1 MFKNLLTVA
10 IRSIQRQRFFAFI
23 HIIGLSLGIMVCITI
38 ALYTSY
44 ELQYDKFHTKAD
56 RIYRINQTFIW
67 GDDDALFGS
76 TGPAVVHALREEVPD
91 FEALTRVHP
100 TGPQVISRPVGSQ
113 PIMFEEE
120 HVLAVDENFLEIFT
134 FPLLQGDQLTAL
146 SLPNSIILTKETA
159 KKYFKD
165 QEALGEYLEIGEG
178 ADKKSYRVT
187 GITADIPP
195 TSHIEFDFLIS
206 MTSLPNV
213 ADRRDSWMWTTF
225 VTFGLLREDAN
236 PSLVA
241 DKVAAVPGKYLE
253 AFLQKYRG
261 ISYQEF
267 IASGEEWDLYI
278 QPLLDIHL
286 RSTNVYSR
294 LNQVGNIQN
303 IYVLWGIGSLILI
316 LSLINFINLST
327 AKSASR
333 AKEVGIR
340 KVIGSGRSNLIYQFL
355 TESLIY
361 VVASVLIGFFLT
373 ELILPFFNGIVDTEL
388 TTSTILSP
396 LALLT
401 IVFSTL
407 LVGMLG
413 GLYPAFY
420 LSSFQPAKVLK
431 GKLSLG
437 LKDGKIRNIL
447 VTAQFAISITMIA
460 CTLIVKDQVNYWM
473 NYDLG
478 FDKENKIIVEHV
490 NRLGSESQ
498 METYRNELLSNPKVK
513 YVSIVSDTPPM
524 IFDFDNF
531 KRRGD
536 KDYNLS
542 VNYLTADESFIPSF
556 DIQLIE
562 GRGLEKTFFDSTNI
576 VVNEYFVKAFGFE
589 SNQDAIGKDIQYN
602 SIDFKIIGVMNDF
615 NTSLSQTKYPVAIL
629 DHSAPIF
636 RNPQTKMV
644 IDLNVS
650 ATSDEIQDIL
660 GSAEKKWQVI
670 TAKSPFSY
678 TFADQEYAEIFTQT
692 INFGKLLTAFS
703 ILAVI
708 IACLGL
714 FGLVAYVIE
723 KRTKEIGV
731 RKVLG
736 ATVANIWM
744 MLSSDFGRLLL
755 VGFIIA
761 APLSWYMMSQWIQNY
776 ELRTDISLL
785 TIVLAG
791 VLMVLIAVL
800 TTSIQT
806 IKASRLNP
814 VDQLKEE

>member
-23 HIIGLSLGIMVCITI
+23 HILGLSLGIMVCITI

-44 ELQYDKFHTKAD
+44 ELQYDKFHSNAE

-76 TGPAVVHALREEVPD
+76 TGPAVVHALREEVPE
-91 FEALTRVHP
+91 FEALTRAHP
-100 TGPQVISRPVGSQ
+100 TGPQVISRSIGSQ
-113 PIMFEEE
+113 PIVFEEE
-120 HVLAVDENFLEIFT
+120 KVLAVDENFLEIFT
-134 FPLLQGDQLTAL
+134 FPLLQGDQSTAL
-146 SLPNSIILTKETA
+146 SSPNSIILTKETA

-178 ADKKSYRVT
+178 ADKKSYKVT
-187 GITADIPP
+187 GITTDVPP

-236 PSLVA
+236 PTSVA

-388 TTSTILSP
+388 TTSTMLSP
-396 LALLT
+396 IALLT

-460 CTLIVKDQVNYWM
+460 CTLIVKDQVSYWM

-562 GRGLEKTFFDSTNI
+562 GRGLEKSFFDSTNI

-589 SNQDAIGKDIQYN
+589 SNLDAIGEDIQYH
-602 SIDFKIIGVMNDF
+602 SVDFKIVGVMNDF

-644 IDLNVS
+644 VDLNES

-660 GSAEKKWQVI
+660 NSAESKWQTI

-761 APLSWYMMSQWIQNY
+761 APLSWYMMSRWIQNY
-776 ELRTDISLL
+776 ELRTDISLF
-785 TIVLAG
+785 TIFMAG
-791 VLMVLIAVL
+791 LLMVLIAVL
-800 TTSIQT
+800 STSIQT

>member
-76 TGPAVVHALREEVPD
+76 TGPAVVHALREEVPE
-91 FEALTRVHP
+91 FESLTRVHP
-100 TGPQVISRPVGSQ
+100 TGPQVISRTVGSQ

-134 FPLLQGDQLTAL
+134 FPLLQGDQATAL

-178 ADKKSYRVT
+178 ADKKSYKVT

-388 TTSTILSP
+388 TTSTMLSP
-396 LALLT
+396 IALLT

-407 LVGMLG
+407 LVGILG

-460 CTLIVKDQVNYWM
+460 CTLIVKDQVSYWM

-562 GRGLEKTFFDSTNI
+562 GRGLEKSFFDSTNI

-589 SNQDAIGKDIQYN
+589 SNLDAIGEDIQYH
-602 SIDFKIIGVMNDF
+602 SVDFKIVGVMNDF

-636 RNPQTKMV
+636 RNPQTKLV
-644 IDLNVS
+644 IDLNES

-660 GSAEKKWQVI
+660 SSAENKWQTI

-776 ELRTDISLL
+776 ELRTDISLF
-785 TIVLAG
+785 TIFMAG
-791 VLMVLIAVL
+791 LLMVLIAVL
-800 TTSIQT
+800 STSIQT